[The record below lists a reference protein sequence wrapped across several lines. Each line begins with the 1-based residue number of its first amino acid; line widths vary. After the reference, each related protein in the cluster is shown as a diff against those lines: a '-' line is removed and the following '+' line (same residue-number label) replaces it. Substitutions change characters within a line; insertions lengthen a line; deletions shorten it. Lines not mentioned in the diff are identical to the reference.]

1 MDFLGLTSPD
11 DAVVYNIVTLRG
23 PRNASVNLKGPVI
36 INRNTGVAK
45 QVVIANA
52 VEYSVQHPLPVN
64 GAV

>member
-1 MDFLGLTSPD
+1 
-11 DAVVYNIVTLRG
+11 
-23 PRNASVNLKGPVI
+23 LKGPVV

-64 GAV
+64 GTV